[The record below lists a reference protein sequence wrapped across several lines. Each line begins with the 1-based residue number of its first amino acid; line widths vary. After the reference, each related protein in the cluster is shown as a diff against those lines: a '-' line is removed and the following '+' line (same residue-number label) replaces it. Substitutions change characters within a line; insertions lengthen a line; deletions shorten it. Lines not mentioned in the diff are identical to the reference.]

1 MAIYQN
7 NISEVIMNDNSELIK
22 DFAQLFAGRTD
33 AYGSWEGGCIK
44 EEVTMSTYVK
54 HLWGQEYIGIY
65 PMLENSKV
73 WWGCSDI
80 DVDDIDQARN
90 IQMALKLKLI
100 ESWIERTVKGFHIW
114 VFASEPVSA
123 KVMRRALLAAHSAVK
138 VPAKEINPK
147 QEETSGYGNYVR
159 LPYPGNLFE
168 PMGTRYIIDD
178 TNKEIPLNIF
188 INEAIQ
194 NRVTESQLI
203 PLANMYV
210 PKQSLNFN
218 SNNTAMPLDVAR
230 TLLTPY
236 SLKMF
241 TDGPLPDS
249 DRSGT
254 LVRLA
259 YRLRSD
265 GLTAEVAY
273 GIIRGA
279 DIRWGKFYLRED
291 GEMHISKIIADVY
304 GE

>member
-1 MAIYQN
+1 
-7 NISEVIMNDNSELIK
+7 MNDNSELVK
-22 DFAQLFAGRTD
+22 DFAQLFIGRTD
-33 AYGSWEGGCIK
+33 AHGSWEGGCIK
-44 EEVTMSTYVK
+44 EEVTPSKYLK

-65 PMLENSKV
+65 PMLDDSTV

-90 IQMALKLKLI
+90 IQLALKLKSI
-100 ESWIERTVKGFHIW
+100 ESWVERTVKGFHIW
-114 VFASEPVSA
+114 VFANEPVSA
-123 KVMRRALLAAHSAVK
+123 RVMRRALLAAHSAVK

-147 QEETSGYGNYVR
+147 QEEASGYGNYVR
-159 LPYPGNLFE
+159 LPYPGDLFE
-168 PMGTRYIIDD
+168 PMGTRFVIDSAD
-178 TNKEIPLNIF
+178 KPMPLDIF
-188 INEAIQ
+188 ITEAMRC
-194 NRVTESQLI
+194 RVTEGQLI

-210 PKQSLNFN
+210 PKQSLNFVGNN
-218 SNNTAMPLDVAR
+218 SSIPVDIAKSILR
-230 TLLTPY
+230 PY

-241 TDGPLPDS
+241 LEGPLPDS

-265 GLTAEVAY
+265 GLTAEIAY
-273 GIIRGA
+273 GIIRSA

-291 GEMHISKIIADVY
+291 GDMHISKIIADVY